1 MRAFI
6 TVMRST
12 REWIALLESVG
23 VPCGPINNI
32 AEVFA
37 DPQVQA
43 RGLQFSMPHPAAGD
57 IPLVASPIRLS
68 DTPVQYRTAPPPLG
82 QDTRAVLAEV
92 LGLSPQAMDDL
103 ADKGVL
109 G

>member
-1 MRAFI
+1 
-6 TVMRST
+6 
-12 REWIALLESVG
+12 
-23 VPCGPINNI
+23 
-32 AEVFA
+32 
-37 DPQVQA
+37 
-43 RGLQFSMPHPAAGD
+43 
-57 IPLVASPIRLS
+57 
-68 DTPVQYRTAPPPLG
+68 VQYRTAPPSLG